1 MLCKILTAEQ
11 AAALNAASDSNPHF
25 LLRAFPLA
33 DGTFAVPADVAAD
46 PKYDPDKLTAL
57 AGFPQREV
65 ADTEW
70 QRAAGPA

>member
-1 MLCKILTAEQ
+1 MRCKILTAEQ
-11 AAALNAASDSNPHF
+11 ATLLNAAPDSDPHF
-25 LLRAFPLA
+25 VVRALPLA

-46 PKYDPDKLTAL
+46 PNYDPDKLTAL